1 MESKFYQV
9 LELQKAKDKALWLN
23 FSERVKPVE
32 AKDHYFVVDGPE
44 FFSVVNRQLLEEL
57 ETESLYPLPES
68 YHEMTWKEIKTISKD
83 KMPLS
88 HWEEL
93 FGSIATMDGEVLR
106 FILEYKVNIFRII
119 RTVLA
124 SRGYDKNNK
133 WVGFDK
139 SEEIW
144 KADDTI

>member
-1 MESKFYQV
+1 MESKFYPV

-23 FSERVKPVE
+23 FSERAKPAE
-32 AKDHYFVVDGPE
+32 LKEHYFVVDGPE
-44 FFSVVNRQLLEEL
+44 FFSVVNRQFLEDL
-57 ETESLYPLPES
+57 GTKFVYPLPKS
-68 YHEMTWKEIKTISKD
+68 YHEMTWEEMKTISKD

-124 SRGYDKNNK
+124 SRGYDQNNK